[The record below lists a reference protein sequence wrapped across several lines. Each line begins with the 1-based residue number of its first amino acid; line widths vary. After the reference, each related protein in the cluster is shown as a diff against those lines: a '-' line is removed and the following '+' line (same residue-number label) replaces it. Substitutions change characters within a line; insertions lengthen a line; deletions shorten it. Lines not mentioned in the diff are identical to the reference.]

1 MRRGKAETSL
11 GAEIRIVL
19 KQPSSI
25 KQEAFTLVELL
36 VVIAIIGVLVALLL
50 PAVQAAREAAR
61 RTQCQNNMKNV
72 ALAMMTYESAKKTYP
87 APAYMVP
94 NASAQNTLVD
104 NVLYTNWLIELLPQL
119 EMANLY
125 DRIDA
130 QWNVASAANSR
141 RITDPASKTPNDVD
155 EIATE
160 IPIFLCPSDNGS
172 GNPFVGGINNLQWAR
187 GNYGLNAYQY
197 WGNNENNQIASG
209 TTGGSGSKLADFLD
223 YNIGMGPVGSEGY
236 ALKRISDGL
245 SNTIMIGE
253 MRVGLSPRDRRG
265 VWAMGMCGSSFHC
278 RHASDVL
285 GAVNSC
291 GGLDDDVQGAS
302 DIIADV
308 GEATLRAECMMPDS
322 GVNASGESVIR
333 SVHVGG
339 AFVAMADASVRFV
352 SDFIDS
358 GNITGGS
365 CIGCSNPNDILQQN
379 FGIWQRLNIS
389 TDGMSTGIIE

>member
-1 MRRGKAETSL
+1 MHDSCQQGFAHHKIETEHTTVRK
-11 GAEIRIVL
+11 G
-19 KQPSSI
+19 
-25 KQEAFTLVELL
+25 FTLVELL

-61 RTQCQNNMKNV
+61 RTKCQNNLKNI
-72 ALAMMTYESAKKTYP
+72 ALAMMTYESAKKTFP
-87 APAYMVP
+87 SPAYMVP
-94 NASAQNTLVD
+94 NASAQNTLSD
-104 NVLYTNWLIELLPQL
+104 NILYTNWLIELLPQV

-130 QWNVASAANSR
+130 VWNVPTAANSR
-141 RITDPASKTPNDVD
+141 RITDPVTKTPNDVE

-160 IPIFLCPSDNGS
+160 IPLFLCPSDNGS

-187 GNYGLNAYQY
+187 GNYGLNGFQY
-197 WGNNENNQIASG
+197 WGNNENNKIASG
-209 TTGGSGSKLADFLD
+209 DSSVTGSKLADFLD
-223 YNIGMGPVGSEGY
+223 YNLGIGHVGPEGY
-236 ALKRISDGL
+236 SLERISDGL

-291 GGLDDDVQGAS
+291 GGTDDDVQGAT
-302 DIIADV
+302 DIIDDV
-308 GEATLRAECMMPDS
+308 GEPRLRAECMMPDRN
-322 GVNASGESVIR
+322 VNASGESVVR

-339 AFVAMADASVRFV
+339 AFVAMADASVRFI

-358 GNITGGS
+358 GNITGGA
-365 CIGCSNPNDILQQN
+365 CIGCSNPNDILLQN
-379 FGIWQRLNIS
+379 FGVWQRLNVS
-389 TDGMSTGIIE
+389 TDGQTTGIIE